1 MDKPLIRESFF
12 KFAIGDFCRYRILM
26 QDFKEKGYII
36 WTENYGRTAHLP
48 LKRLLKIYVI
58 FA

>member
-1 MDKPLIRESFF
+1 
-12 KFAIGDFCRYRILM
+12 M